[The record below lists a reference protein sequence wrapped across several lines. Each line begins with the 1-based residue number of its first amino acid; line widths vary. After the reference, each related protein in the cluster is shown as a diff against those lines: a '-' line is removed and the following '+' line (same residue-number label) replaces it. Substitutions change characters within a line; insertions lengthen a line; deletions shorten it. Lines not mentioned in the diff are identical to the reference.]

1 MLLRAFTLEEAAGWH
16 RAISSIIE
24 HNSKSGKVRFLEC
37 KRELYQQKDAISE
50 VEFLESAE
58 SGDIVLM
65 STSDAQCALQRFVTN
80 SEYDHVAM
88 VVRFNGTVKIFEA
101 NADEGVNVY
110 SWPQFQSEFHQY
122 EKISV
127 RKLYYP
133 KRSELEPRLVGF
145 IKGSVG
151 KKYDLRAFKLMR
163 RKSSEDDKRG
173 GYFCS

>member
-1 MLLRAFTLEEAAGWH
+1 M
-16 RAISSIIE
+16 
-24 HNSKSGKVRFLEC
+24 RFLEC

-127 RKLYYP
+127 RKLHYP
-133 KRSELEPRLVGF
+133 KRGELEPRLVGF
-145 IKGSVG
+145 IKGSIG